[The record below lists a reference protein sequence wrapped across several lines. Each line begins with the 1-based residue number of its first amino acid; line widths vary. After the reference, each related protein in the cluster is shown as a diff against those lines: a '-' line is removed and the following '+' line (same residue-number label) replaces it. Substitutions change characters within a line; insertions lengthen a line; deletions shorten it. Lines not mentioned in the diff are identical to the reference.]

1 MSLLIL
7 HFYYCDESGT
17 ERKTEREREKERERK
32 RENQS
37 FAYASRKKT

>member
-7 HFYYCDESGT
+7 HFYYRDKSGT
-17 ERKTEREREKERERK
+17 ERKTKREREREREK
-32 RENQS
+32 QS